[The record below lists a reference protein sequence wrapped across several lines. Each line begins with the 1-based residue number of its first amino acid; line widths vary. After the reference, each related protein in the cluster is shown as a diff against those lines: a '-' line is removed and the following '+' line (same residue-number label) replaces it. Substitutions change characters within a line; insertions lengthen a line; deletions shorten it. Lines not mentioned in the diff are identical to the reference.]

1 MIIAYLAISIFVAFV
16 SGIWALVS
24 GLGLLAVLGLYV
36 LGGSLTMAGTVC
48 AVLFTRVAYQPGLT
62 AAKI

>member
-1 MIIAYLAISIFVAFV
+1 MIIGYLAISIFVAFV

-24 GLGLLAVLGLYV
+24 GLGLLAIMGFYV
-36 LGGSLTMAGTVC
+36 LGGTLAIAGTAC
-48 AVLFTRVAYQPGLT
+48 AVLFTRTAQHSGLI